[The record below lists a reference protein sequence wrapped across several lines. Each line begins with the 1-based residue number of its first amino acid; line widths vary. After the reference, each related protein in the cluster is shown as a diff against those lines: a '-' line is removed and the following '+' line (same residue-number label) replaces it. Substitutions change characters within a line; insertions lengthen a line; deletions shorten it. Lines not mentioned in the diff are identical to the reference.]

1 MKEKIIKILDNYF
14 DLSIYKGKDEILSCV
29 ASKIESLI
37 KENYIEKEFI
47 EWMDNKKKQPNSKYL
62 NIFEVDDSIRQ
73 WLTFDNIYKYWLENI
88 KNK

>member
-37 KENYIEKEFI
+37 KENYEKEFV
-47 EWMDNKKKQPNSKYL
+47 EWLSCQLQDNDIYYERGIYSFEDYDMIL
-62 NIFEVDDSIRQ
+62 NDLHQ
-73 WLTFDNIYKYWLENI
+73 YWLENI
-88 KNK
+88 KDK